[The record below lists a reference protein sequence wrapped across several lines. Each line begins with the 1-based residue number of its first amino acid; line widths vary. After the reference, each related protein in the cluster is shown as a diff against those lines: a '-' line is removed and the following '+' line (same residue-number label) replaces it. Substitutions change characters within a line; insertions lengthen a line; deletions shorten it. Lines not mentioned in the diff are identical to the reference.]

1 VGEPRARRNHLEKKQ
16 TMTQHGKKYLE
27 SAQKVNSRKEYT
39 LDEAVKLVQEASFVK
54 FNETVELH
62 ARLGIDPRQSD
73 QQVRTT
79 VLLPAGLGKT
89 VRILVFAEG
98 EAARIAE
105 SAGADYV
112 AGDEMIAK
120 IKNEEWTEFDVSIA
134 VPEMM
139 RKVGGLGKVLGRKG
153 LMPNPKA
160 GTVVNPDDVPRAISE
175 ARAGR
180 VEFRNDKTGNVH
192 IPLGKIRFT
201 EAQLMENLL
210 AVVDAIK
217 RAKPSGVKGTYVK
230 RMVLTSTMGPGIRL
244 DINAAMSYSKEVA

>member
-1 VGEPRARRNHLEKKQ
+1 
-16 TMTQHGKKYLE
+16 MTHHGKKFIE
-27 SAQKVNSRKEYT
+27 AAKKVDAERQYPLAEAIKTAKE
-39 LDEAVKLVQEASFVK
+39 VSFVK

-62 ARLGIDPRQSD
+62 ARLGIDPRHSD

-89 VRILVFAEG
+89 VRVLVFAEG

-105 SAGADYV
+105 AAHADFV

-120 IKNEEWTEFDVSIA
+120 IRNEDWTDFDVAIA
-134 VPEMM
+134 VPDMM
-139 RKVGGLGKVLGRKG
+139 RKVGSLGKVLGRKG

-160 GTVVNPDDVPRAISE
+160 GTVVPMEEIPRAIDE

-180 VEFRNDKTGNVH
+180 VEFRNDKTGNLH
-192 IPLGKIRFT
+192 IPLGKVQFT
-201 EAQLMENLL
+201 EDQLAMNLN

-217 RAKPSGVKGTYVK
+217 RAKPTGAKGIYVK
-230 RMVLTSTMGPGIRL
+230 RLVLKTTMGPAVHL
-244 DINAAMSYSKEVA
+244 DINALFSVAVKE

>member
-1 VGEPRARRNHLEKKQ
+1 MA
-16 TMTQHGKKYLE
+16 QHGKKYQE
-27 SAQKVNSRKEYT
+27 AVKKVDPKRDYT
-39 LDEAVKLVQEASFVK
+39 PEEAVKLLKEVSYVK

-62 ARLGIDPRQSD
+62 ARLGIDPRHSD

-98 EAARIAE
+98 EAAHAAE
-105 SAGADYV
+105 AAGADYV

-120 IKNEEWTEFDVSIA
+120 IRNEEWTEFDVSIA
-134 VPEMM
+134 VPDMM

-160 GTVVNPDDVPRAISE
+160 GTVVNPEDLERAVSE

-180 VEFRNDKTGNVH
+180 VEFRNDKTGNIH
-192 IPLGKIRFT
+192 IPLGKIQFT
-201 EAQLMENLL
+201 EDQLMENLT
-210 AVVDAIK
+210 AVVDALK
-217 RAKPSGVKGTYVK
+217 RAKPTTSKGTYVK
-230 RMVLTSTMGPGIRL
+230 RLVLTSTMGPSIR
-244 DINAAMSYSKEVA
+244 

>member
-1 VGEPRARRNHLEKKQ
+1 
-16 TMTQHGKKYLE
+16 MTQHGKKYLE
-27 SAQKVNSRKEYT
+27 SVKKISSRKEYT
-39 LDEAVKLVQEASFVK
+39 LDEAVKIVKEASFVK

-112 AGDEMIAK
+112 AGDEMINK

-160 GTVVNPDDVPRAISE
+160 GTVVNPDDLPRTINE

-192 IPLGKIRFT
+192 IPLGKIQFT

-210 AVVDAIK
+210 AVVDALK
-217 RAKPSGVKGTYVK
+217 RARPSGVKGTYVK

-244 DINAAMSYSKEVA
+244 DINAAMSYSTEVA

>member
-1 VGEPRARRNHLEKKQ
+1 MA
-16 TMTQHGKKYLE
+16 QHGKKYLE
-27 SAQKVNSRKEYT
+27 AVKKVDLKRDYSPA
-39 LDEAVKLVQEASFVK
+39 DAVKLLKEASYVK

-62 ARLGIDPRQSD
+62 ARLGIDPRHSD

-79 VLLPAGLGKT
+79 VLLPAGLGKS

-98 EAARIAE
+98 EAAHAAE
-105 SAGADYV
+105 VAGADFV

-120 IKNEEWTEFDVSIA
+120 IKNDEWTDFDVAIS
-134 VPEMM
+134 VPDMM

-160 GTVVNPDDVPRAISE
+160 GTVVNPDDLGRAVSE

-192 IPLGKIRFT
+192 IPLGKIQFT
-201 EAQLMENLL
+201 EEQLLENLV
-210 AVVDAIK
+210 AVLDALR
-217 RAKPSGVKGTYVK
+217 RAKPSGSKGAYVK
-230 RMVLTSTMGPGIRL
+230 RMVLTSTMGIGIRL
-244 DINAAMSYSKEVA
+244 DGNAAMNVITVEA

>member
-1 VGEPRARRNHLEKKQ
+1 
-16 TMTQHGKKYLE
+16 MTQHGKKFTD
-27 SAQKVNSRKEYT
+27 AAKKVDPKREYS
-39 LDEAVKLVQEASFVK
+39 LADAVKLLKETCYAK

-62 ARLGIDPRQSD
+62 ARLGIDPRHSD

-98 EAARIAE
+98 EAARAAE
-105 SAGADYV
+105 AAGADFV

-120 IKNEEWTEFDVSIA
+120 IRNEEWTDFDVSIA

-160 GTVVNPDDVPRAISE
+160 GTVVNPEDLGRAVSE

-180 VEFRNDKTGNVH
+180 VEFRNDKTGNIHV
-192 IPLGKIRFT
+192 PLGKIQFT
-201 EAQLMENLL
+201 EEQILENLT
-210 AVVDAIK
+210 AVLDALR
-217 RAKPSGVKGTYVK
+217 RAKPATAKGIYVK
-230 RMVLTSTMGPGIRL
+230 RIVLTPTMTPGISL
-244 DINAAMSYSKEVA
+244 Y

>member
-1 VGEPRARRNHLEKKQ
+1 
-16 TMTQHGKKYLE
+16 MTQHGKKYLE
-27 SAQKVNSRKEYT
+27 AAKKVDAKREY
-39 LDEAVKLVQEASFVK
+39 LLADAVKLLKQTAYAN

-98 EAARIAE
+98 EAARAAE
-105 SAGADYV
+105 AGGADFV

-120 IKNEEWTEFDVSIA
+120 IKNEEWTDFDVSIA

-160 GTVVNPDDVPRAISE
+160 GTVVNPDDLGRAVAE

-180 VEFRNDKTGNVH
+180 VECRNDKTGNLH
-192 IPLGKIRFT
+192 IPVGKIQFT
-201 EAQLMENLL
+201 EEQLMQNLE
-210 AVVDAIK
+210 AILDGIT
-217 RAKPSGVKGTYVK
+217 RAKPATAKGNYVK
-230 RMVLTSTMGPGIRL
+230 RLVLTSTMTPGIRL
-244 DINAAMSYSKEVA
+244 DANAALNYGKEVA

>member
-1 VGEPRARRNHLEKKQ
+1 
-16 TMTQHGKKYLE
+16 MTHHGKKYLE
-27 SAQKVNSRKEYT
+27 AAKKVESRKEYS
-39 LDEAVKLVQEASFVK
+39 LDEAIKLVKEASFAK

-98 EAARIAE
+98 EAARAAE
-105 SAGADYV
+105 AAGADYV
-112 AGDEMIAK
+112 AGDELIAK

-134 VPEMM
+134 VPDMM

-160 GTVVNPDDVPRAISE
+160 GTVVNPDDLGRAISE

-192 IPLGKIRFT
+192 IPLGKIQFT
-201 EAQLMENLL
+201 EDQLLQNLT
-210 AVVDAIK
+210 AVVDALR
-217 RAKPSGVKGTYVK
+217 RAKPATAKGTYVK
-230 RMVLTSTMGPGIRL
+230 RLVLTSTMGPAVRL
-244 DINAAMSYSKEVA
+244 DANAALSTIKETA